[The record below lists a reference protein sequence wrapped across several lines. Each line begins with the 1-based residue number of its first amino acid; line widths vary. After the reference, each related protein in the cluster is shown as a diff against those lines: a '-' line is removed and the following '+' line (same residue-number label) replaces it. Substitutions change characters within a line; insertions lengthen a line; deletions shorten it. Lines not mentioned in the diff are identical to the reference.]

1 METANEKESGQ
12 EGGAEEKPSP
22 QSSPNAD
29 SKTSPVDVEALAK
42 ALLPTIEDAVERKT
56 QSTKDKRIQS
66 LENQV
71 DSFES
76 KLADFNE
83 WKKAGLTDDDAL
95 WRMKVESQLKM
106 NEAPPVEQVGAPIPV
121 ASVEI
126 QAILKALGLAENN
139 PEVTKVLRDTKDV
152 AAQMTAFVNLSK
164 TQPPAEPNPA
174 AVQPSGGGQTAN
186 QSAEAIA
193 DQLVEAQK
201 QPLANRELI
210 QTLTAALDEVVTKQ

>member
-1 METANEKESGQ
+1 MTADVTESGQ
-12 EGGAEEKPSP
+12 ESGAGTPP
-22 QSSPNAD
+22 VDQTSPNAG
-29 SKTSPVDVEALAK
+29 SQPSTVDVEALAK
-42 ALLPTIEDAVERKT
+42 ALMPKVEELVERKT
-56 QSTKDKRIQS
+56 QSVKDKRFQT

-106 NEAPPVEQVGAPIPV
+106 NEAPPDKQPGKQEPV
-121 ASVEI
+121 ASVET

-139 PEVTKVLRDTKDV
+139 PEVTKILRETNDV
-152 AAQMTAFVNLSK
+152 AAQLLSFVNLSK
-164 TQPPAEPNPA
+164 SQMPIEPNPA
-174 AVQPSGGGQTAN
+174 AVQPSGSGGSIN

-193 DQLVEAQK
+193 TQLIEAQK
-201 QPLANRELI
+201 DPLRNHAQI
-210 QTLTAALDEVVTKQ
+210 KALTAELDKVVDKL